1 MNSQFPAPCALLVTL
16 LLLQVGCSSP
26 DPIDF
31 SGPTADWPSYGG
43 APGGG
48 HYSAATQIT
57 PQNVH
62 RLERA
67 WVYRSGDVRQ
77 AGEYQIS
84 YPNGESLP
92 NLSSGWQL
100 TPLLVD
106 GTIYGCSAFNRMFAL
121 DPATG
126 TEKWSFD
133 PQVDISRE
141 VLVNCRGVSSWQA
154 GGDATGQCSHRI
166 FMGTMDSRLIA
177 VDARDGKPC
186 LDFGNNGEVD
196 LTRGIGDHAEYEYSS
211 HSPPAVLGD
220 RVIIGAMVLDRVHNN
235 MPSGV
240 VRAYDARSGELLWYW
255 DPVPPGEEAAKT
267 QQGEPEYRRG
277 TSNVWSIIS
286 VDEQRD
292 LVFLPTGNTSTDFY
306 GGLRDNMDYYS
317 SSVVALRGSTGEL
330 VWHFQMVH
338 HDVWDYDTPAQP
350 TLFEFQRGGE
360 SIPALAQ
367 PTKMGHLFLLNRET
381 GEPLFPVEERP
392 VPQDPVAG
400 DYLSPTQ
407 PFPTAPPP
415 LHPHRLDA
423 EDAWGLTF
431 WDRGGCRETIE
442 GLRNEG
448 IFTPPSL
455 QGTLFYPS
463 DFGGNNWDSP
473 AIDPRQN
480 IAVLNSRFVP
490 SILKLVPRDQC
501 QDNPATA
508 ASPQLG
514 TPYCLDL
521 QPLVSPLGMPCNA
534 PPWGTL
540 VAVDLN
546 RGEVRWEVPLG
557 NLENVAPWPLSRIKG
572 APNIGGPVVTA
583 SGLVFIAGT
592 PDQYLRAFD
601 TATGEELWKSA
612 LPTGGHANA
621 MTYRSA
627 ADQKQY
633 VLITVGGH
641 FGMASGF
648 GQKPGDYIIAFA
660 LPDP

>member
-1 MNSQFPAPCALLVTL
+1 
-16 LLLQVGCSSP
+16 
-26 DPIDF
+26 
-31 SGPTADWPSYGG
+31 
-43 APGGG
+43 
-48 HYSAATQIT
+48 
-57 PQNVH
+57 VH

-133 PQVDISRE
+133 PRVDISRE